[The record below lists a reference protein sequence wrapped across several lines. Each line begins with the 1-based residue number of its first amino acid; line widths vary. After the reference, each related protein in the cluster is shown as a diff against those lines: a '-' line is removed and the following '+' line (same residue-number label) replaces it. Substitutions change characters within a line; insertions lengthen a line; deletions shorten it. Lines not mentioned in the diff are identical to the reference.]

1 MMSPK
6 LLKDSQYIE
15 RHFKL
20 SEITHKYGP
29 KVHILSDPYL
39 FTTLAK
45 LCRSDCKQPLINQLL
60 NTLYRELVKAVVNN
74 EFPTVQTQLETRMA
88 AQHPE
93 GRFEAPV
100 VDPSTRA
107 VCVDLARA
115 GTVPSQ
121 ICFDA
126 LNYILEPDG
135 IRQDH
140 ISINRKVDENEKV
153 VGTQL
158 GGVKIGGNVDN
169 SFVIIPDPMGATGS
183 TLNTVMD
190 IYSSRGK
197 ARKYIAIHL
206 VVTPEYLNHLSKNH
220 PEVVVYAIR
229 LDRGL
234 SSEKV
239 LASTLGTF
247 WSEERGLNHKQ
258 YIVPGAGGLGEVI
271 NNSYV

>member
-1 MMSPK
+1 MMSSK
-6 LLKDSQYIE
+6 VLKDAQYSE
-15 RHFKL
+15 RRYKL
-20 SEITHKYGP
+20 SEIEHKYGP
-29 KVHILSDPYL
+29 QVHILSDHYL

-45 LCRSDCKQPLINQLL
+45 LCRPDCKQPLINQLL

-74 EFPTVQTQLETRMA
+74 EFPTITQQIETRMA

-100 VDPSTRA
+100 IDPATA
-107 VCVDLARA
+107 VVCVDLARA

-126 LNYILEPDG
+126 LNYILNPDG

-153 VGTQL
+153 IGTQL
-158 GGVKIGGNVDN
+158 GGVKIGGPVDN
-169 SFVIIPDPMGATGS
+169 AFMIIPDPMGATGS

-190 IYSSRGK
+190 IYSNRGK
-197 ARKYIAIHL
+197 ARKYIAMHL
-206 VVTPEYLNHLSKNH
+206 VVTPEYLKHLSKNH
-220 PEVVVYAIR
+220 PEVVVYALRI
-229 LDRGL
+229 DRGL

-239 LASTLGTF
+239 LKSIPGTF
-247 WSEERGLNHKQ
+247 WSEECGLNQKQ